1 MNFDPFNPNG
11 ANPNGWLRGYGYGC
25 SPTSHDLS
33 AYEQELMQAIT
44 TQQTAQMTSR
54 IGTLRNALGQKAA
67 EPEPP
72 DDGNLHIRIKR
83 KKIEFNFNN

>member
-1 MNFDPFNPNG
+1 MNGDLFNPNG
-11 ANPNGWLRGYGYGC
+11 VNPYGWLRGYGYEH
-25 SPTSHDLS
+25 SPITPAFS
-33 AYEQELMQAIT
+33 AYEQNLRQSMVA
-44 TQQTAQMTSR
+44 QQIAQMISQ

>member
-1 MNFDPFNPNG
+1 MNDDSF
-11 ANPNGWLRGYGYGC
+11 NPNGWLSGYGYGC
-25 SPTSHDLS
+25 SPITPAFS
-33 AYEQELMQAIT
+33 AYEQELRRTMTA
-44 TQQTAQMTSR
+44 QQIAQMTSQ
-54 IGTLRNALGQKAA
+54 IGTLRNALGSKAA

>member
-1 MNFDPFNPNG
+1 MFDDPFNPNG
-11 ANPNGWLRGYGYGC
+11 VTPWLSGYGYGYL
-25 SPTSHDLS
+25 PTTPAFS
-33 AYEQELMQAIT
+33 AYEQNLRRSMVAQQIT
-44 TQQTAQMTSR
+44 QMTSQ
-54 IGTLRNALGQKAA
+54 IDKLRNALGQKAA

>member
-1 MNFDPFNPNG
+1 MNGDLFNPNG
-11 ANPNGWLRGYGYGC
+11 VNPWLRDFDYGC
-25 SPTSHDLS
+25 SPTTPVFS
-33 AYEQELMQAIT
+33 AYEQNLRQSMV
-44 TQQTAQMTSR
+44 TQQIAQMTSK
-54 IGTLRNALGQKAA
+54 IDTLRNALGQKAA

>member
-1 MNFDPFNPNG
+1 MNDDPF
-11 ANPNGWLRGYGYGC
+11 NPNGWLRGYGYGY
-25 SPTSHDLS
+25 SPPTPAFS
-33 AYEQELMQAIT
+33 AYEQQLRRTMMS
-44 TQQTAQMTSR
+44 QQIAQMTSQ

-67 EPEPP
+67 EPKPP

>member
-1 MNFDPFNPNG
+1 M
-11 ANPNGWLRGYGYGC
+11 RGYEHSLI
-25 SPTSHDLS
+25 SPAFS
-33 AYEQELMQAIT
+33 AYEQELRRSMAA
-44 TQQTAQMTSR
+44 QQIAQMTSQ
-54 IGTLRNALGQKAA
+54 IGTLRNALGTKAA

>member
-1 MNFDPFNPNG
+1 MNDDLFNPNG
-11 ANPNGWLRGYGYGC
+11 CLCPPITPAF
-25 SPTSHDLS
+25 SV
-33 AYEQELMQAIT
+33 YEQNLRWAMMAQQITQA
-44 TQQTAQMTSR
+44 TAK
-54 IGTLRNALGQKAA
+54 IDTLRNALGSKAA

>member
-1 MNFDPFNPNG
+1 MNDDPFNPNG
-11 ANPNGWLRGYGYGC
+11 VNPWLRGYGYEH
-25 SPTSHDLS
+25 SPITPAFS
-33 AYEQELMQAIT
+33 AYEQELRRTIT
-44 TQQTAQMTSR
+44 AQQIAQMTSR
-54 IGTLRNALGQKAA
+54 IDKLRNVLGTKAA

>member
-1 MNFDPFNPNG
+1 MFDDPFNPNG
-11 ANPNGWLRGYGYGC
+11 VNPYGWLRGFGYEH
-25 SPTSHDLS
+25 SPITPAL
-33 AYEQELMQAIT
+33 AYEQELRRTMTA
-44 TQQTAQMTSR
+44 QQIAQMTSH
-54 IGTLRNALGQKAA
+54 IGTLRDALGSKAA

>member
-1 MNFDPFNPNG
+1 MNFDPSNPNG

-25 SPTSHDLS
+25 SPTPPASS
-33 AYEQELMQAIT
+33 AYELELRRTIVA
-44 TQQTAQMTSR
+44 QQIAQMTSE
-54 IGTLRNALGQKAA
+54 IDTLRNALGPTAA
-67 EPEPP
+67 EPAPP

>member
-1 MNFDPFNPNG
+1 MNDDPFNPNG
-11 ANPNGWLRGYGYGC
+11 VNPWLRGYGYGC
-25 SPTSHDLS
+25 SPMHPSFS
-33 AYEQELMQAIT
+33 AYEQELRRTMTA
-44 TQQTAQMTSR
+44 QQIAQMTSQ
-54 IGTLRNALGQKAA
+54 IDTLRNALGSKAA